1 MGFFSK
7 TCAKTHLPICA
18 SARCDRLSQV
28 VVLYPDG
35 QKLEGEYDGYGRVD
49 GVDILPNGYDHD
61 KWEKI
66 KFVWKEKYE
75 GESYKDLGKSHNEL
89 AQGYFMDEEFLS
101 YCLTTQSFKNYSEY
115 KKYMK
120 KLGKWI

>member
-18 SARCDRLSQV
+18 SVRNERLSKV

-35 QKLEGEYDGYGRVD
+35 KKLEGEYDGYGRVNGEELCPD
-49 GVDILPNGYDHD
+49 GYDH
-61 KWEKI
+61 KLWNKL
-66 KFVWKEKYE
+66 KFVWQ
-75 GESYKDLGKSHNEL
+75 ESYNGETYKELGKSHDEL
-89 AQGYFMDEEFLS
+89 AQGYFMDTAFIRH
-101 YCLTTQSFKNYSEY
+101 CLLTKGFKDYSEY

-120 KLGKWI
+120 KLGNWI